1 MPVRRAN
8 WKRVFAK
15 GEWLPGLFAS
25 DVVSTP
31 IGETGYAAA
40 PTFSNTRLP

>member
-1 MPVRRAN
+1 MPGRWAN
-8 WKRVFAK
+8 WKRVFAA
-15 GEWLPGLFAS
+15 GEWLPGLLAN

-31 IGETGYAAA
+31 IGVTGYAAA